1 MRLDLQDEVTGK
13 TKASEECSSTLAYLK
28 HFASEIAYGLA
39 ALAQRQ
45 GASGWRGDR
54 KSVV

>member
-45 GASGWRGDR
+45 GASGW
-54 KSVV
+54 